1 MGAGYM
7 SARINAPLLELS
19 PPKHGGD
26 LVHWQRQV
34 GDAALNW
41 LDLSS
46 ACNREPWP
54 VPSISP
60 EYWMNLPDQE
70 ALFSS
75 AQTYYGERPIA
86 IGAGTQQII
95 EALPLCL
102 ANSIQASGR
111 VFVPRVGYQEHAY
124 VWQKWG
130 YELAYYDA
138 LEDLLDADWAVA
150 VLIQPNNPTGQWASD
165 NTLQKLLQLAQEHKR
180 FLVVDEA
187 FIDPCAEKSLIY
199 SLAAKSKVA
208 VQWSEQV
215 FVLRSVGKFF
225 GLAGARVGFVFCA
238 DKWQNQLQN
247 LMGPWPVSTPSLH
260 MVSLALE
267 DKKWQESALVSL
279 QKRRALFEE
288 RIMPKFNTIFDSHES
303 VINDLFITWQL
314 ESTDYAEKVFD
325 MLHLVGVHVRLGTD
339 WIRVALPAMHE
350 MEALDKAL
358 IRLLKGA
365 GGRDL
370 A

>member
-1 MGAGYM
+1 M
-7 SARINAPLLELS
+7 SARIVSPLLELT

-26 LVHWQRQV
+26 LAHWQREV
-34 GDAALNW
+34 GDSALNW

-54 VPSISP
+54 VPPISS
-60 EYWMNLPDQE
+60 EYWMELPDQE
-70 ALFSS
+70 ALFLS
-75 AQTYYGERPIA
+75 AQTYYGERPTA

-102 ANSIQASGR
+102 ANSILSSGR
-111 VFVPRVGYQEHAY
+111 VFVPRIGYQEHAY

-130 YELAYYDA
+130 YELAYYDV

-150 VLIQPNNPTGQWASD
+150 VLIQPNNPTGRWASD
-165 NTLQKLLQLAQEHKR
+165 KTLQKLLKLVQEHKR

-187 FIDPCAEKSLIY
+187 FIDSCAERSLIPTL
-199 SLAAKSKVA
+199 SEESKV
-208 VQWSEQV
+208 VGKWPEQV

-238 DKWQNQLQN
+238 DKWQSSLQN

-267 DKKWQESALVSL
+267 DKGWQESALVSL
-279 QKRRALFEE
+279 QKRRVFFEE
-288 RIMPKFNTIFDSHES
+288 RVMPKLNTIFDSQEN

-314 ESTDYAEKVFD
+314 ESADYAAQVFD

-350 MEALDKAL
+350 MESLDKAL